1 MFKIKTHV
9 PMKNS
14 SIYFLTLSLILAS
27 CGGGGG
33 GESSTPPAPSNPA
46 PTVNFSASSSSVATG
61 TTVTL
66 TWSSSNATSCS
77 ASVSAGNA
85 NFSGS
90 KGTSGSE
97 DVAVVYGTNTF
108 NLSCTGLGGTSSKDV
123 TVNGTQGFDATA
135 FVGTG
140 SKTYRGFIVQKLE
153 GSAASITTVEFDL
166 SASTDDAHVLDIQ
179 AVRVYEIQYIGYR
192 LDDDENPLGLK
203 FGGNILG
210 EDNPIIDAAI
220 ADSSLNGIYLN
231 SSVSVDP
238 YNYSDATLDDLEQ
251 FSADI
256 NLDFDYEDDIWYPD
270 LEMGVL
276 ALPNESSSDN
286 SSVFMGYSENS
297 DISYTVLY
305 LEEKG
310 SWDDN
315 QSNKPSESDIIAI
328 NLAKVDLFTSYQS
341 LPNFV
346 PYDYGLKVKSEKYDS
361 NDSAQSSYTTATL
374 RGSLKAD
381 SITPSDNQVWGYD
394 DYAVKY
400 LFNTASESDQRVFL
414 KMDTASTYYGEFI
427 DNYEVYFLSPD
438 KSVFIGFK
446 LGGYDGGVEGDTNM
460 SILLNND

>member
-1 MFKIKTHV
+1 MFKKTA
-9 PMKNS
+9 
-14 SIYFLTLSLILAS
+14 IYIITSTFILAS

-33 GESSTPPAPSNPA
+33 GGGSSTPSAPSTPA

-66 TWSSSNATSCS
+66 TFSSSNATSCS
-77 ASVSAGNA
+77 AS
-85 NFSGS
+85 GS
-90 KGTSGSE
+90 TDWTGDKGTSGSG
-97 DVAVVYGTNTF
+97 DVKIVYGTNTF
-108 NLSCTGLGGTSSKDV
+108 SLSCTGSGGTSSKDV
-123 TVNGTQGFDATA
+123 TVDGTQGFDATA

-140 SKTYRGFIVQKLE
+140 SKTYRGFIVQKLD
-153 GSAASITTVEFDL
+153 GSAASIATVEFDL
-166 SASTDDAHVLDIQ
+166 SASTDDSHVLDFQ
-179 AVRVYEIQYIGYR
+179 AVRVYEIQYIAYY
-192 LDDDENPLGLK
+192 LDDDENPLGIK
-203 FGGNILG
+203 FSGNILG
-210 EDNPIIDAAI
+210 EDNPILDLAI

-256 NLDFDYEDDIWYPD
+256 NLDFDYEGNNFYPD

-297 DISYTVLY
+297 DNSYTVLY

-346 PYDYGLKVKSEKYDS
+346 TYDYGLKVKSEKYDS
-361 NDSAQSSYTTATL
+361 NDSAQGSYTTATL

-381 SITPSDNQVWGYD
+381 SITTYDNEIWGYD

-400 LFNTASESDQRVFL
+400 LFNASSESDQRVFL
-414 KMDTASTYYGEFI
+414 KMDTASTYYGANI

-446 LGGYDGGVEGDTNM
+446 LGRYDGGVEGDTNM